1 MPAPENS
8 QAPAPVQPV
17 WPDDTGSQGPASAA
31 VPDLGERPATA
42 RNVFQSWRD
51 RLTLPPHDLLRQA
64 TYRRLFV
71 SIVMSSLGGQISM
84 LALPLTAAVL
94 LQATPTQMG
103 LLTAAEL
110 APFMLLSL
118 PCGVWL
124 DRVRKLPIY
133 VAGEAMLALVLVSVP
148 LAWWLGW
155 LGMPWLYAV
164 GFVLGSVHVVAGSA
178 SQIVLTQVVGR
189 ERLVEAHSKNALAS
203 SGAEVV
209 GPGLAGALIKA
220 VGAPIA
226 LLLNAVMLLAS
237 VAILRGLRVQETL
250 APPSSQGFW
259 PQLKEGLQFVV
270 RTPLLW
276 GMAAMLGVWQFFH
289 HGAVVVQILLATR
302 TLGLSEQD
310 VGLSFVG
317 LGVGT
322 VAASVFGKRLSQ
334 HIGPGPCMLL
344 GIAITGV
351 GWVAFSLAPA
361 AAGFWFFAFMLVC
374 FGLGAVMIFI
384 NFLSLRQAITPTP
397 LLGRMTSTMRWL
409 MLLPAGPGALLGG
422 WLGEHAGLRVPLAV
436 AGAGSLLLA
445 LILWWRVPL
454 IRDVKVL
461 PTPADHG
468 PARAAAPPLEV
479 DAVSR

>member
-1 MPAPENS
+1 
-8 QAPAPVQPV
+8 
-17 WPDDTGSQGPASAA
+17 
-31 VPDLGERPATA
+31 VPQCGAGLVPPRSF
-42 RNVFQSWRD
+42 FQSWRD
-51 RLTLPPHDLLRQA
+51 RLSLPPHDLLRQA

-71 SIVMSSLGGQISM
+71 SILMSSLGGQISM

-133 VAGEAMLALVLVSVP
+133 VAGEAMLALVLASVP

-155 LGMPWLYAV
+155 LGMPWLYAA
-164 GFVLGSVHVVAGSA
+164 GFVLGSVH
-178 SQIVLTQVVGR
+178 
-189 ERLVEAHSKNALAS
+189 ALAS

-226 LLLNAVMLLAS
+226 LLLNAVMLLGS
-237 VAILRGLRVQETL
+237 VAILRGLKVQETL

-259 PQLKEGLQFVV
+259 PQLKEGLQFVA

-344 GIAITGV
+344 GIAVTGV
-351 GWVAFSLAPA
+351 GWVACSLAPA
-361 AAGFWFFAFMLVC
+361 AEGFWFFALMLIC

-468 PARAAAPPLEV
+468 LARAAAPPLEV

>member
-1 MPAPENS
+1 
-8 QAPAPVQPV
+8 
-17 WPDDTGSQGPASAA
+17 
-31 VPDLGERPATA
+31 
-42 RNVFQSWRD
+42 
-51 RLTLPPHDLLRQA
+51 
-64 TYRRLFV
+64 
-71 SIVMSSLGGQISM
+71 
-84 LALPLTAAVL
+84 
-94 LQATPTQMG
+94 
-103 LLTAAEL
+103 
-110 APFMLLSL
+110 MLLSL

-164 GFVLGSVHVVAGSA
+164 GFVLGSVYVVAGSA

-361 AAGFWFFAFMLVC
+361 AAGFWFIAFMLVC

-422 WLGEHAGLRVPLAV
+422 WLDEHAGLRVPLAV